1 MHSPQLKDMK
11 NKDKEKKTKSKL
23 ILVFIFIVLGA
34 LLFFSLL
41 SFTYDDII
49 TLKKAELSFRN
60 IISLHFPY
68 TRNMIGPFGAGLAWV
83 FQIIFS
89 EPFSFFLSVFLF
101 VTGILYIF
109 GSKIEKL
116 TRKLLFIF
124 LFFVWLT
131 LFYLSVG
138 GAFPI
143 FRGIVFTFIIDKI
156 FYPIFNSVGS
166 AIILGLALF
175 GTIIFIFEART
186 ILDFFKSLFSRPER
200 KPKPGKKRKNKPQI
214 SYSKQEEEIE
224 HPAQKVKNKKKKK
237 EKKKKFEPVV
247 TKVPKAIDEDD
258 SSYPL
263 PNYHKILQDSPSMTK
278 QAMEEKKK
286 EIEEKSKL
294 LQSKLKEFDIEGD
307 VVNVNI
313 GPVITQY
320 ELRPAPGTKISKYTS
335 LADDLALALK
345 AKSIRIVA
353 PIPGKDTI
361 GFEIPNNKSEFIYL
375 KEVLD
380 SDEMKNN
387 PSPTLIALGKGIT
400 GEPIITDLKDLRHL
414 LIAGETGS
422 GKSVCLNTILNTIL
436 YRAHPDQVRLILFDP
451 KKIELSLYKKVPHL
465 VKEVITDFE
474 DVVYLLN
481 WAVNEME
488 HRYDAL
494 AKYHVRDLASYNEMC
509 ITKKKE
515 HEKLNVEEL
524 PDQEELPE
532 TMPYLVIVVDELAD
546 LMQKMAKDIERP
558 IQRLA
563 GMARAV
569 GIYLIF
575 ATQRPSVNVI
585 NGVIKANF
593 PSRISFHVSS
603 KTDSRTILD
612 INGAEKLLGNGD
624 MLFSPLGK
632 KPPIRVHGS
641 FVGTEEAKKLVD
653 YLSQFPKPDMDIK
666 LPTEKN
672 DGEDFAYDDDLFPQ
686 AVRYAVEKKYAS
698 ISMMQ
703 RKFRI
708 GYARA
713 GRLIDQMQRAGYVQ
727 DAEGS
732 KPRKVLINQDALD
745 RLGY

>member
-1 MHSPQLKDMK
+1 MTTE
-11 NKDKEKKTKSKL
+11 NKGKKRRRTKVILGL
-23 ILVFIFIVLGA
+23 IAIAVGA

-41 SFTYDDII
+41 SFTYDDIVS
-49 TLKKAELSFRN
+49 LKQADLSFRN
-60 IISLHFPY
+60 IISLTFPY
-68 TRNMIGPFGAGLAWV
+68 TRNMIGPFGALLAWG
-83 FQIIFS
+83 FQVILS
-89 EPFSFFLSVFLF
+89 EPFSLFLAVFLF
-101 VTGILYIF
+101 VCGFLYIF
-109 GSKIEKL
+109 GSKIEHL
-116 TRKLLFIF
+116 TRKLVFIF
-124 LFFVWLT
+124 LFFIWLT
-131 LFYLSVG
+131 LFYLAVG
-138 GAFPI
+138 GAFPVH
-143 FRGIVFTFIIDKI
+143 RGIVFTFFIDKI
-156 FYPIFNSVGS
+156 FHPIFDSLGS
-166 AIILGLALF
+166 AIVLGLALF
-175 GTIIFIFEART
+175 GTVIFIFEART
-186 ILDFFKSLFSRPER
+186 ILKFFSLLFAKKSVKRKGPKSYKER
-200 KPKPGKKRKNKPQI
+200 KQKPDISFDEKSEPEPKLKKTKK
-214 SYSKQEEEIE
+214 S
-224 HPAQKVKNKKKKK
+224 KKKQKK
-237 EKKKKFEPVV
+237 TQTVEKKVIPQQ
-247 TKVPKAIDEDD
+247 TTTQDT
-258 SSYPL
+258 SYKL
-263 PNYHKILQDSPSMTK
+263 PNYKTLLQDSPSMTK
-278 QAMEEKKK
+278 QAMEEKRK
-286 EIEEKSKL
+286 EVEEKSHL
-294 LQSKLKEFDIEGD
+294 LQSKLKEFDIEGE

-361 GFEIPNNKSEFIYL
+361 GFEIPNNRTEIIYL

-380 SDEMKNN
+380 SDVMKNN
-387 PSPTLIALGKGIT
+387 PSPTLIALGKDIT
-400 GEPIITDLKDLRHL
+400 GEPVVTDLKELRHL

-422 GKSVCLNTILNTIL
+422 GKSVCLNTILNSIMF
-436 YRAHPDQVRLILFDP
+436 RARPDQVRLILFDP
-451 KKIELSLYKKVPHL
+451 KKIELSLYQQAPHL
-465 VKEVITDFE
+465 VKDVITDFE
-474 DVVYLLN
+474 DVVYILN

-488 HRYDAL
+488 HRYDEL

-509 ITKKKE
+509 IEKKKE
-515 HEKLNVEEL
+515 FDAREDKELAEGEEF
-524 PDQEELPE
+524 PQ

-612 INGAEKLLGNGD
+612 INGAEKLLGRGD

-632 KPPIRVHGS
+632 KPPERVHGS
-641 FVGTEEAKKLVD
+641 FVSTDEAKKLID
-653 YLSQFPKPDMDIK
+653 YLSRYPRPELDIK
-666 LPTEKN
+666 LPTEQ
-672 DGEDFAYDDDLFPQ
+672 DGDEDFDYDDELFPQ

-713 GRLIDQMQRAGYVQ
+713 GRLIDQMQRAGFVQ

-732 KPRKVLINQDALD
+732 KPRKVLISNDDLE

>member
-1 MHSPQLKDMK
+1 MK
-11 NKDKEKKTKSKL
+11 NKDKEKKPKSKIILGFIL
-23 ILVFIFIVLGA
+23 IALGA

-41 SFTYDDII
+41 SFTYDDIVS
-49 TLKKAELSFRN
+49 LKQAELTFKK
-60 IISLHFPY
+60 IVTLDFPY

-101 VTGILYIF
+101 ITGILYIF
-109 GSKIEKL
+109 GSKIENL
-116 TRKLLFIF
+116 TRKLVFIF

-143 FRGIVFTFIIDKI
+143 CRGVVFTLIINKI

-175 GTIIFIFEART
+175 GTIIFIFEAKN
-186 ILDFFKSLFSRPER
+186 ILNFLKSLFTPSEKQKRVKVKTKPEAKR
-200 KPKPGKKRKNKPQI
+200 KPEI
-214 SYSKQEEEIE
+214 SY
-224 HPAQKVKNKKKKK
+224 KKPEAEPELPTKKHKKDRAKK
-237 EKKKKFEPVV
+237 EKKKPEPIV
-247 TKVPKAIDEDD
+247 TKPQKAEDKDD

-263 PNYHKILQDSPSMTK
+263 PNYHKMLQDSPSMTK
-278 QAMEEKKK
+278 QALEEKRK
-286 EIEEKSKL
+286 EVEEKSHL
-294 LQSKLKEFDIEGD
+294 LQSKLKEFDIEGE

-387 PSPTLIALGKGIT
+387 PSPTLIALGKDIT
-400 GEPIITDLKDLRHL
+400 GKPVVTDLKDLRHL

-422 GKSVCLNTILNTIL
+422 GKSVCLNTILNSFL

-451 KKIELSLYKKVPHL
+451 KKIELSLYKNVPHL
-465 VKEVITDFE
+465 IKEVITDFE

-488 HRYDAL
+488 HRYDSL

-509 ITKKKE
+509 IQKKNEYDQIKDKKDE
-515 HEKLNVEEL
+515 LPDLEEL
-524 PDQEELPE
+524 PQ

-612 INGAEKLLGNGD
+612 INGAEKLLGRGD
-624 MLFSPLGK
+624 MLFSPLGR

-641 FVGTEEAKKLVD
+641 YVGTEEAKKLVD
-653 YLSQFPKPDMDIK
+653 YLSQYPQPEIDIK
-666 LPTEKN
+666 LPTDIDN
-672 DGEDFAYDDDLFPQ
+672 DGEFAYDDDLFPQ
-686 AVRYAVEKKYAS
+686 AIRYAVEKKYAS

-713 GRLIDQMQRAGYVQ
+713 GRLIDQMQRAGFVQ

-732 KPRKVLINQDALD
+732 KPRKVLIGMDDLE

>member
-1 MHSPQLKDMK
+1 MK
-11 NKDKEKKTKSKL
+11 NKDKEKKPRSKL
-23 ILVFIFIVLGA
+23 ILGFILIALGA

-49 TLKKAELSFRN
+49 SLKQAELSFRK
-60 IISLHFPY
+60 IITLDFPY

-83 FQIIFS
+83 FQIVFS

-101 VTGILYIF
+101 ITGILYIF
-109 GSKIEKL
+109 GSKIENLTHKL
-116 TRKLLFIF
+116 VFIF

-143 FRGIVFTFIIDKI
+143 CRGIVFTFIINKI
-156 FYPIFNSVGS
+156 FYPIFNSAGS
-166 AIILGLALF
+166 AIVLGLALF
-175 GTIIFIFEART
+175 GTIIFIFEAHN
-186 ILDFFKSLFSRPER
+186 ILNFFKFLFSRPER
-200 KPKPGKKRKNKPQI
+200 KFKLGKERKKKPSI
-214 SYSKQEEEIE
+214 SYKKHEEEIE
-224 HPAQKVKNKKKKK
+224 PPVRKAKK
-237 EKKKKFEPVV
+237 EKKRKDKKKKIEPVA
-247 TKVPKAIDEDD
+247 TKVPEATDEDET
-258 SSYPL
+258 SYPL

-278 QAMEEKKK
+278 HAMEEKKK

-380 SDEMKNN
+380 TDEVKNN
-387 PSPTLIALGKGIT
+387 PSPTLIALGKNIT
-400 GEPIITDLKDLRHL
+400 GEPVVTDLKDLRHL

-422 GKSVCLNTILNTIL
+422 GKSVCLNAILNTIL

-474 DVVYLLN
+474 DVVHLLN

-509 ITKKKE
+509 IEKKKE
-515 HEKLNVEEL
+515 REKLKMEEL

-612 INGAEKLLGNGD
+612 MNGAEKLLGNGD
-624 MLFSPLGK
+624 MLFSPLGR

-641 FVGTEEAKKLVD
+641 YVSTDEAKKLVG
-653 YLSQFPKPDMDIK
+653 YLAQFPKPYMDIK
-666 LPTEKN
+666 LPTER
-672 DGEDFAYDDDLFPQ
+672 DDDLDFAYDDDLFPQ

-732 KPRKVLINQDALD
+732 KPRKVLISQDDFD

>member
-1 MHSPQLKDMK
+1 M
-11 NKDKEKKTKSKL
+11 NIENKEKKKRKGTVILGL
-23 ILVFIFIVLGA
+23 IAIAVGV

-41 SFTYDDII
+41 SFTYDDID
-49 TLKKAELSFRN
+49 TLKQADFTFKKIN
-60 IISLHFPY
+60 SLDFPY
-68 TRNMIGPFGAGLAWV
+68 TRNMIGPFGALLAWV
-83 FQIIFS
+83 FQVILS
-89 EPFSFFLSVFLF
+89 EPFSFFLAVFLF
-101 VTGILYIF
+101 VCGFLYIF
-109 GSKIEKL
+109 GSKIEHL
-116 TRKLLFIF
+116 TRKLFFIL
-124 LFFVWLT
+124 LFFIWLT
-131 LFYLSVG
+131 LFYLAVG
-138 GAFPI
+138 GAFPVR
-143 FRGIVFTFIIDKI
+143 RGIIFTFFIDKI
-156 FYPIFNSVGS
+156 FHPIFNSLGS
-166 AIILGLALF
+166 AIVLGLALF
-175 GTIIFIFEART
+175 GTIIFIFEAKN
-186 ILDFFKSLFSRPER
+186 IMNFFKSIFSSNKRKR
-200 KPKPGKKRKNKPQI
+200 KPKLQKIKKEKSKPKITIKEPIKPEPETRKEK
-214 SYSKQEEEIE
+214 
-224 HPAQKVKNKKKKK
+224 KVKKKKNK
-237 EKKKKFEPVV
+237 HKSSKTEEKKI
-247 TKVPKAIDEDD
+247 T
-258 SSYPL
+258 SSSTILGESLYNL
-263 PNYHKILQDSPSMTK
+263 PDYNKLLQDSPSMSK
-278 QAMEEKKK
+278 HAIEQKKK
-286 EIEEKSKL
+286 EIEEKSHL
-294 LQSKLKEFDIEGD
+294 LQSKLKEFDIEGE

-361 GFEIPNNKSEFIYL
+361 GFEIPNNKAEIIYL
-375 KEVLD
+375 KEVLG
-380 SDEMKNN
+380 SDIMKNN
-387 PSPTLIALGKGIT
+387 PSPTLIALGKDIT
-400 GEPIITDLKDLRHL
+400 GQPVVTDLKELRHL

-422 GKSVCLNTILNTIL
+422 GKSVCLNTILNSIMF
-436 YRAHPDQVRLILFDP
+436 RARPDQVRLILFDP
-451 KKIELSLYKKVPHL
+451 KKIELSLYQNAPHL
-465 VKEVITDFE
+465 VKDVITDFE
-474 DVVYLLN
+474 DVVFILN

-488 HRYDAL
+488 HRYDEL

-509 ITKKKE
+509 VQKIKE
-515 HEKLNVEEL
+515 YEARENRELAEGEEL
-524 PDQEELPE
+524 PQ

-612 INGAEKLLGNGD
+612 INGAEKLLGRGD

-632 KPPIRVHGS
+632 KPPERVHGS
-641 FVGTEEAKKLVD
+641 FVSTDEVKKLID
-653 YLSQFPKPDMDIK
+653 YLSQYPRPELDIK
-666 LPTEKN
+666 LPTEQ
-672 DGEDFAYDDDLFPQ
+672 DGNEDFNYDDELFPQ

-713 GRLIDQMQRAGYVQ
+713 GRLIDQMQRAGFVQ

-732 KPRKVLINQDALD
+732 KPRKVLISENDLE

>member
-1 MHSPQLKDMK
+1 MNTEK
-11 NKDKEKKTKSKL
+11 KDKKKRRTTVILGL
-23 ILVFIFIVLGA
+23 IAIALGA

-41 SFTYDDII
+41 SFTYDDVV
-49 TLKKAELSFRN
+49 TLKQADLPFKK
-60 IISLHFPY
+60 IISLQFPF
-68 TRNMIGPFGAGLAWV
+68 TRNMVGPFGALLAWG
-83 FQIIFS
+83 FQVIFS
-89 EPFSFFLSVFLF
+89 EPFSFFFAVFLF
-101 VTGILYIF
+101 VCGFLYIF
-109 GSKIEKL
+109 GSKIEHL
-116 TRKLLFIF
+116 TRKLIFIF
-124 LFFVWLT
+124 LFFIWLT
-131 LFYLSVG
+131 LFYLAVG

-143 FRGIVFTFIIDKI
+143 HRGIVFTFFIDNI
-156 FYPIFNSVGS
+156 FHPLFNSLGS
-166 AIILGLALF
+166 AIVLGLALF
-175 GTIIFIFEART
+175 GTIILIFEAKT
-186 ILDFFKSLFSRPER
+186 ILNFFEVIFSSKNREKKQKSKRIKNVKSKPEISIE
-200 KPKPGKKRKNKPQI
+200 KSKKLEPEVKKI
-214 SYSKQEEEIE
+214 K
-224 HPAQKVKNKKKKK
+224 KVKKKKK
-237 EKKKKFEPVV
+237 KDHTLKKDEKKIPVV
-247 TKVPKAIDEDD
+247 QTTTADTNYI
-258 SSYPL
+258 L
-263 PNYHKILQDSPSMTK
+263 PNFNKLLQDSPSMTK
-278 QAMEEKKK
+278 QALEEKKK
-286 EIEEKSKL
+286 EVEEKSHL
-294 LQSKLKEFDIEGD
+294 LQSKLKEFDIEGE

-335 LADDLALALK
+335 LSDDLALALK

-361 GFEIPNNKSEFIYL
+361 GFEIPNNKTEIIYL
-375 KEVLD
+375 KEVLG
-380 SDEMKNN
+380 SDVMKNN
-387 PSPTLIALGKGIT
+387 PSPTLIALGKDIT
-400 GEPIITDLKDLRHL
+400 GQPVVTDLKELRHL

-422 GKSVCLNTILNTIL
+422 GKSVCLNTILNSIMF
-436 YRAHPDQVRLILFDP
+436 RARPDQVRLILFDP
-451 KKIELSLYKKVPHL
+451 KKIELSLYQQAPHL
-465 VKEVITDFE
+465 VKDVITDFE
-474 DVVYLLN
+474 DVVFILN

-488 HRYDAL
+488 HRYDEL

-509 ITKKKE
+509 LEKKREYDQREDKE
-515 HEKLNVEEL
+515 LAEGEEL
-524 PDQEELPE
+524 PQ
-532 TMPYLVIVVDELAD
+532 TMPYLIIVVDELAD

-612 INGAEKLLGNGD
+612 INGAEKLLGRGD

-632 KPPIRVHGS
+632 KPPERVHGS
-641 FVGTEEAKKLVD
+641 FVSTDEAKKLVD
-653 YLSQFPKPDMDIK
+653 FLSQYPRPDLDIK
-666 LPTEKN
+666 LPTEQ
-672 DGEDFAYDDDLFPQ
+672 DGSEEFDYDDELFPQ

-713 GRLIDQMQRAGYVQ
+713 GRLIDQMQRAGFVQ

-732 KPRKVLINQDALD
+732 KPRKVLISEDDLE

>member
-1 MHSPQLKDMK
+1 
-11 NKDKEKKTKSKL
+11 L
-23 ILVFIFIVLGA
+23 IALGA

-41 SFTYDDII
+41 SFTYDDIVS
-49 TLKKAELSFRN
+49 LKQAELSFKK
-60 IISLHFPY
+60 IVTLDFPY

-83 FQIIFS
+83 FQFIFS

-101 VTGILYIF
+101 ITGILYIF
-109 GSKIEKL
+109 GSKIENL
-116 TRKLLFIF
+116 TRKLVFIF
-124 LFFVWLT
+124 IFFVWLT

-138 GAFPI
+138 GAFPLR
-143 FRGIVFTFIIDKI
+143 RGILFTFIIDEI

-166 AIILGLALF
+166 AIVLGLALF
-175 GTIIFIFEART
+175 GTIIFIFEAQT
-186 ILDFFKSLFSRPER
+186 ILNFFKSLFSHPER
-200 KPKPGKKRKNKPQI
+200 KFKPSKERKKKPLI
-214 SYSKQEEEIE
+214 SYKKHEKEIE
-224 HPAQKVKNKKKKK
+224 PATPKVKK
-237 EKKKKFEPVV
+237 EKKKKDKKQKIESVA
-247 TKVPKAIDEDD
+247 TKTPKTTDEED

-263 PNYHKILQDSPSMTK
+263 PDYHKMLQDSPSMTK
-278 QAMEEKKK
+278 HAIEEKRK
-286 EIEEKSKL
+286 EIDEKSKL

-320 ELRPAPGTKISKYTS
+320 ELRPAPGTKISKYTA

-380 SDEMKNN
+380 SDEMKND
-387 PSPTLIALGKGIT
+387 PSPTLIALGKDIT

-509 ITKKKE
+509 IAKKKE
-515 HEKLNVEEL
+515 QEKLKVEEL
-524 PDQEELPE
+524 PDQEELPQ

-612 INGAEKLLGNGD
+612 LNGAEKLLGNGD
-624 MLFSPLGK
+624 MLFSPLGR

-641 FVGTEEAKKLVD
+641 FVSTDEVKKLVD

-666 LPTEKN
+666 LPTEKD

-713 GRLIDQMQRAGYVQ
+713 GRLIDQMQRAGFVQ

-732 KPRKVLINQDALD
+732 KPRKVLINESDLD

>member
-1 MHSPQLKDMK
+1 MK
-11 NKDKEKKTKSKL
+11 NKDKAKKPKRKL
-23 ILVFIFIVLGA
+23 IVGFILIALGA
-34 LLFFSLL
+34 LLFFSML
-41 SFTYDDII
+41 SFTYDDIVS
-49 TLKKAELSFRN
+49 LKQAELTFKK
-60 IISLHFPY
+60 IVTLDFPY

-101 VTGILYIF
+101 ITGILFIF
-109 GSKIEKL
+109 GSKIENL
-116 TRKLLFIF
+116 TRRLIFIF

-138 GAFPI
+138 GAFPVC
-143 FRGIVFTFIIDKI
+143 RGIVFTLIIDKV

-175 GTIIFIFEART
+175 GTIIFIFEAKN
-186 ILDFFKSLFSRPER
+186 ILNFFKNLFSSSEKREKSKVRKKKELKKKPVVSYKKSTSESEQPPE
-200 KPKPGKKRKNKPQI
+200 KP
-214 SYSKQEEEIE
+214 
-224 HPAQKVKNKKKKK
+224 QKVKKKKDKARKSKPAAAPPQKTTDK
-237 EKKKKFEPVV
+237 EEN
-247 TKVPKAIDEDD
+247 
-258 SSYPL
+258 SYPL
-263 PNYHKILQDSPSMTK
+263 PNYHKMLHDSPSMTK
-278 QAMEEKKK
+278 HALEEKRK
-286 EIEEKSKL
+286 EVDEKSRL
-294 LQSKLKEFDIEGD
+294 LQSKLKEFDIEGE

-387 PSPTLIALGKGIT
+387 PSPTLIALGKDIT
-400 GEPIITDLKDLRHL
+400 GKPVVTDLKDLRHL

-422 GKSVCLNTILNTIL
+422 GKSVCLNTILNSFL

-451 KKIELSLYKKVPHL
+451 KKIELSLYKNVPHL

-481 WAVNEME
+481 WAVTEME

-509 ITKKKE
+509 IQKKKE
-515 HEKLNVEEL
+515 YEQIKDKKEDLPDLEEL
-524 PDQEELPE
+524 PQ
-532 TMPYLVIVVDELAD
+532 TMPYLIIVVDELAD

-612 INGAEKLLGNGD
+612 INGAEKLLGRGD
-624 MLFSPLGK
+624 MLFSPLGR

-641 FVGTEEAKKLVD
+641 YVGTEEAKKLVD
-653 YLSQFPKPDMDIK
+653 YLSQFPQPEIDIK
-666 LPTEKN
+666 LPTDIDN
-672 DGEDFAYDDDLFPQ
+672 DGEFAYDDDLFPQ
-686 AVRYAVEKKYAS
+686 AIRYAVEKKYAS

-713 GRLIDQMQRAGYVQ
+713 GRLIDQMQRAGFVQ

-732 KPRKVLINQDALD
+732 KPRKVLIGMDDLE

>member
-1 MHSPQLKDMK
+1 MK
-11 NKDKEKKTKSKL
+11 NKDKEKKPKSKL
-23 ILVFIFIVLGA
+23 ILGFILIALGA

-41 SFTYDDII
+41 SFTYDDIVS
-49 TLKKAELSFRN
+49 LKQAELSFKK
-60 IISLHFPY
+60 IITLDFPY

-101 VTGILYIF
+101 ITGILYIF

-116 TRKLLFIF
+116 TRKLVFIF

-138 GAFPI
+138 GAFPDR
-143 FRGIVFTFIIDKI
+143 RGIVFTFIIDKV

-166 AIILGLALF
+166 AIVLGLALF
-175 GTIIFIFEART
+175 GTIIFIFEAHT
-186 ILDFFKSLFSRPER
+186 ILNFFNSLFSRPER
-200 KPKPGKKRKNKPQI
+200 KLKPGKERKNKPLI
-214 SYSKQEEEIE
+214 SYKKHEEEVE
-224 HPAQKVKNKKKKK
+224 SPVRKAKKDKKKKI
-237 EKKKKFEPVV
+237 EPVV
-247 TKVPKAIDEDD
+247 TKVPESTDGDE

-278 QAMEEKKK
+278 HAMEEKKK
-286 EIEEKSKL
+286 EIEEKSRL

-380 SDEMKNN
+380 TDEMKNN
-387 PSPTLIALGKGIT
+387 PSPTLIALGKDIT

-509 ITKKKE
+509 IEKKKE
-515 HEKLNVEEL
+515 REKLKMEDL

-532 TMPYLVIVVDELAD
+532 TVPYLVIVVDELAD

-612 INGAEKLLGNGD
+612 MNGAEKLLGNGD
-624 MLFSPLGK
+624 MLFSPLGR

-641 FVGTEEAKKLVD
+641 YVSTDEAKKLVD
-653 YLSQFPKPDMDIK
+653 YLAQFPKPDMDIK
-666 LPTEKN
+666 LPTER
-672 DGEDFAYDDDLFPQ
+672 DDDFDFAYDDDLFPQ

-732 KPRKVLINQDALD
+732 KPRKVLINQDDLD

>member
-1 MHSPQLKDMK
+1 MK
-11 NKDKEKKTKSKL
+11 NKDTEKKPKSKL
-23 ILVFIFIVLGA
+23 ILGFIVIALGA

-41 SFTYDDII
+41 SFTYDDIVS
-49 TLKKAELSFRN
+49 LKQAELSFKK
-60 IISLHFPY
+60 IVSLDFPY

-89 EPFSFFLSVFLF
+89 EPFSFFLSIFLF
-101 VTGILYIF
+101 ITGILYVF

-143 FRGIVFTFIIDKI
+143 CRGIVFTFIIDKI
-156 FYPIFNSVGS
+156 FYPIFDSVGS

-186 ILDFFKSLFSRPER
+186 ILNLFKSLFSRKER
-200 KPKPGKKRKNKPQI
+200 KPKPEPKPRKEKKIKPSI
-214 SYSKQEEEIE
+214 SYKKQEEEIE
-224 HPAQKVKNKKKKK
+224 APVLKVKK
-237 EKKKKFEPVV
+237 EKKKKYKKQKTESVITKTPKVV
-247 TKVPKAIDEDD
+247 DEED

-263 PNYHKILQDSPSMTK
+263 PDYHKILQDSPSMTK
-278 QAMEEKKK
+278 HAMEEKRK

-320 ELRPAPGTKISKYTS
+320 ELRPAPGTKISKYTA

-380 SDEMKNN
+380 SDEMKND
-387 PSPTLIALGKGIT
+387 PSPTLIALGKDIT
-400 GEPIITDLKDLRHL
+400 GKPIVTDLKELRHL

-422 GKSVCLNTILNTIL
+422 GKSVCLNSILNSIL

-488 HRYDAL
+488 RRYDSL

-509 ITKKKE
+509 IAKKKE
-515 HEKLNVEEL
+515 QEKLKVEEL
-524 PDQEELPE
+524 PDQEELPQ
-532 TMPYLVIVVDELAD
+532 TLPYLVIVVDELAD

-612 INGAEKLLGNGD
+612 LNGAEKLLGNGD
-624 MLFSPLGK
+624 MLFSPLGR

-641 FVGTEEAKKLVD
+641 YVGTEEAKKLVD
-653 YLSQFPKPDMDIK
+653 YLSQFPKPDMDLK
-666 LPTEKN
+666 LPTKRV
-672 DGEDFAYDDDLFPQ
+672 DSEDFAYDDDLFPQ

-713 GRLIDQMQRAGYVQ
+713 GRLIDQMQRARFVQ

-732 KPRKVLINQDALD
+732 KPRKVLISEDDLD